1 MLWYYIFLG
10 AVFIFGL
17 GYYYISKDV
26 QRNRDIIKMGIL
38 GKVVVFLLFLIYLID
53 GEVRLLLFLGG
64 FVDLIFAV
72 LFAEV
77 LVRMRES

>member
-10 AVFIFGL
+10 AVFVFGL

-26 QRNRDIIKMGIL
+26 QRNRDLIKMGVLAKGI
-38 GKVVVFLLFLIYLID
+38 VFLLFLIYLIE
-53 GEVRLLLFLGG
+53 GEVRVLLFLGG

-77 LVRMRES
+77 LVRMRQA